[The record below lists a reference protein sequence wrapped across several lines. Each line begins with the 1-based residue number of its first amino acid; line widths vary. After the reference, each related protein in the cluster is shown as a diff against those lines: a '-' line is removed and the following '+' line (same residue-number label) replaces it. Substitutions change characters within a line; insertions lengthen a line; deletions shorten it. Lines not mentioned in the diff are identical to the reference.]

1 MSNRE
6 PQGAESSSLAATA
19 AILYAAAPRQEY
31 IDAAG
36 EFLRG
41 LAPGRMVLADAYER
55 MGRRELADRE
65 WRAAVESAYPLLRRI
80 LAMVAVC
87 GVILAAGVIG
97 LVFAIVHRL
106 RRSETALALEA
117 KEGIGANWGVREAV
131 EGLILWLF
139 TAMVAGAVLAA
150 LLPAE
155 KPHEALYQLVVALV
169 AGLPAIGWV
178 LLTSP
183 AGTRIGWRLTG
194 WWRQAALGI
203 SAAGLSAAPVLGLHK
218 LLQDLQLRHLYLRPR
233 SLPAKLPE
241 EHPLVP
247 LFVGEEG
254 WQWRAMLIVG
264 ACVILPILEETLFR
278 GILYRALRR
287 HWSFAP
293 AAVGSAAIFAVSHL
307 SWAGMVPYLLLGM
320 VFAYLYERS
329 GSLVAPWAAHG
340 AFNGFNLAILLAL
353 FG

>member
-1 MSNRE
+1 M
-6 PQGAESSSLAATA
+6 
-19 AILYAAAPRQEY
+19 
-31 IDAAG
+31 
-36 EFLRG
+36 
-41 LAPGRMVLADAYER
+41 
-55 MGRRELADRE
+55 
-65 WRAAVESAYPLLRRI
+65 
-80 LAMVAVC
+80 
-87 GVILAAGVIG
+87 
-97 LVFAIVHRL
+97 
-106 RRSETALALEA
+106 
-117 KEGIGANWGVREAV
+117 
-131 EGLILWLF
+131 
-139 TAMVAGAVLAA
+139 
-150 LLPAE
+150 
-155 KPHEALYQLVVALV
+155 
-169 AGLPAIGWV
+169 

-353 FG
+353 FGWLCEGEGGGADLDKGSSAFFAGGCRHRRRRGAGGPGARGGVGGSGKQGVSGAAGEGFGGGEVAGADRAGGEGPVEADCS